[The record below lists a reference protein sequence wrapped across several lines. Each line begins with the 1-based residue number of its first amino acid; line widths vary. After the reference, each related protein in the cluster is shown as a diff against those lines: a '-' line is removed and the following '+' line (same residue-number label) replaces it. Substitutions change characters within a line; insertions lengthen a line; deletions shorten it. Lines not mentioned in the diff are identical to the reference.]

1 MITIED
7 KALYIDYIE
16 YNWKELK
23 QMPKLS
29 IKDIFTF
36 EEPYKMVL
44 LFYYNYSKVY
54 NMYNIEQLNKPFNEW
69 EYTLYLLMVYI
80 SNIKIMSYLES
91 RGVNIYY
98 CNKYNNAYSIALYKS
113 DIKIIKYLDTKGF
126 NINNEHCH
134 RTIFNLIWGV
144 NNTNLLYIFKNKKY
158 KLIKYKMGLYISFVY
173 IIDFI
178 YIIFIL
184 YIYMELDRYIL
195 MKDYKY
201 YLFYDYQKLKTLKP
215 LTKNEIEL
223 FSEPYRMYLYCWFEN
238 ERSLFENERGLFENE
253 RGLFENERSLF
264 ENERSLFENERGL
277 FEKLKAYSINDLGKQ
292 LGVNNLYFLAA
303 YKGNIK
309 ILKFLESRGI
319 DIYKMCSL
327 ERNAY
332 LIAVEGGSLKTMKYL
347 ESRGFDINIKDINGD
362 NAYLLAAY
370 YGHLKILKYL
380 ESRGFNIYIK
390 NKYNENDY
398 LLGSMSGKVKIL
410 KYLESRTGDLES
422 RSNLESRF
430 FIKDIYY
437 SNSFLHAIK
446 SAKNLKMLKY
456 LESRGFNIY
465 SVNIYNE
472 NALFIAYMFEK
483 DIKIIKYLSHLNRNI
498 KTTQNLNITL
508 ITLFK
513 NYGNGYQLKNT
524 KFLRNINN
532 YNKYNHKIIYIA

>member
-238 ERSLFENERGLFENE
+238 ERSLFENERGLFE
-253 RGLFENERSLF
+253 
-264 ENERSLFENERGL
+264 
-277 FEKLKAYSINDLGKQ
+277 KLKAYSINDLGKQ

-398 LLGSMSGKVKIL
+398 LLSSMSGKVKIL
-410 KYLESRTGDLES
+410 KYLESRAGDLES
-422 RSNLESRF
+422 RAGGDLESRF

-513 NYGNGYQLKNT
+513 NFGKGYQLKNT